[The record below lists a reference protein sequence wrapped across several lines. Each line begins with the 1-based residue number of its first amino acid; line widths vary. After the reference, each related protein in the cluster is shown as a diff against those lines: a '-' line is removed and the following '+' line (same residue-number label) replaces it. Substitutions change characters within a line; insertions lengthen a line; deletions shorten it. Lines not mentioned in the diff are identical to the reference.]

1 MLAVVARGVRT
12 VPQGYEWTVERFGRY
27 RITLSP
33 GLRLINPFTDAI
45 GHKINV
51 QETVLEIP
59 PQNVITKDNA
69 VVVVDGIVFYQV
81 FDASRAAYEVR
92 DLELA
97 VSNITMTN
105 IRTAIGAL
113 DLDETLSKRDEI
125 NERLL
130 RVLDAATEPWGTKIT
145 RVELKDVRPPE
156 DVQVSMAK
164 QLAADR
170 ERRAA
175 ILRAEGLKQAAIL
188 EAQGAKEAQIL
199 AAEGKLEAARREAE
213 ARERL
218 AEAEARA
225 TTVVSKAVADGDVQA
240 LNYFVAQKY
249 VEAITQIGASPNSR
263 LVLMPMETAGWSGRS
278 PGSPNSPGLPSARR
292 SSRHGRHFGGLAV
305 VGLDRRWPASL
316 ALAEMVVPGA
326 YLMWIALGAAVT
338 ALAAGATGMILEG
351 QLAVFAIATSV
362 SCLGGYFVYRAL
374 VPMMDRD
381 GDVPLNAPRRS
392 MIGAHGTVCEAF
404 VNGRGKVRI
413 GDTVWLAD
421 GPDLAEGSP
430 GGRRR
435 RPRHPARRDAPGGR
449 RRAETGDARGLTA
462 AATAFQR
469 TTPRSRSAAI
479 SAAE

>member
-1 MLAVVARGVRT
+1 MGNGILIFLGVVAIIVLAVVARGVRT

-27 RITLSP
+27 RVTLSP
-33 GLRLINPFTDAI
+33 GLRLINPFIDAI

-59 PQNVITKDNA
+59 AQNVITKDNA
-69 VVVVDGIVFYQV
+69 VVIVDGIVFYQV
-81 FDASRAAYEVR
+81 IDASRAAYEVR

-188 EAQGAKEAQIL
+188 EAEGAKQAQIL
-199 AAEGKLEAARREAE
+199 AAEGTLEAARREAE

-225 TTVVSKAVADGDVQA
+225 TAVVSQAVAEGDVQA
-240 LNYFVAQKY
+240 LNYFIAQKY
-249 VEAITQIGASPNSR
+249 VEAMQQIGASPNSR
-263 LVLMPMETAGWSGRS
+263 LVLMPMET
-278 PGSPNSPGLPSARR
+278 
-292 SSRHGRHFGGLAV
+292 GGL
-305 VGLDRRWPASL
+305 VGTIAGIAELAKIAARPA
-316 ALAEMVVPGA
+316 E
-326 YLMWIALGAAVT
+326 
-338 ALAAGATGMILEG
+338 
-351 QLAVFAIATSV
+351 
-362 SCLGGYFVYRAL
+362 
-374 VPMMDRD
+374 
-381 GDVPLNAPRRS
+381 
-392 MIGAHGTVCEAF
+392 
-404 VNGRGKVRI
+404 
-413 GDTVWLAD
+413 
-421 GPDLAEGSP
+421 
-430 GGRRR
+430 
-435 RPRHPARRDAPGGR
+435 
-449 RRAETGDARGLTA
+449 
-462 AATAFQR
+462 
-469 TTPRSRSAAI
+469 
-479 SAAE
+479 

>member
-1 MLAVVARGVRT
+1 MGYGMLIFFGVVAVIVLAVVARGVRT

-33 GLRLINPFTDAI
+33 GLRLINPFIDAI

-59 PQNVITKDNA
+59 AQNVITKDNA

-81 FDASRAAYEVR
+81 IDASRAAYEVR

-156 DVQVSMAK
+156 DVQESMAK

-188 EAQGAKEAQIL
+188 EAEGAKQAQIL
-199 AAEGKLEAARREAE
+199 AAEGKLEAAKREAE

-225 TTVVSKAVADGDVQA
+225 TAAVSKAVAEGDVQA

-249 VEAITQIGASPNSR
+249 VEAMQQIGASPNSR
-263 LVLMPMETAGWSGRS
+263 LVLMPMET
-278 PGSPNSPGLPSARR
+278 
-292 SSRHGRHFGGLAV
+292 GGL
-305 VGLDRRWPASL
+305 VGTIAGIAELAKTATRPA
-316 ALAEMVVPGA
+316 E
-326 YLMWIALGAAVT
+326 
-338 ALAAGATGMILEG
+338 
-351 QLAVFAIATSV
+351 
-362 SCLGGYFVYRAL
+362 
-374 VPMMDRD
+374 
-381 GDVPLNAPRRS
+381 
-392 MIGAHGTVCEAF
+392 
-404 VNGRGKVRI
+404 
-413 GDTVWLAD
+413 
-421 GPDLAEGSP
+421 
-430 GGRRR
+430 
-435 RPRHPARRDAPGGR
+435 
-449 RRAETGDARGLTA
+449 
-462 AATAFQR
+462 
-469 TTPRSRSAAI
+469 
-479 SAAE
+479 

>member
-1 MLAVVARGVRT
+1 MGNGVLIFLGVIAVVVLAVVARGVRT

-27 RITLSP
+27 RVTLSP
-33 GLRLINPFTDAI
+33 GLRLINPFIDSV
-45 GHKINV
+45 GHKVNV

-59 PQNVITKDNA
+59 AQNVITKDNA

-156 DVQVSMAK
+156 DVQESMAK

-199 AAEGKLEAARREAE
+199 AAEGRLEAARREAE

-225 TTVVSKAVADGDVQA
+225 TASVSKAVAEGDVRA

-249 VEAITQIGASPNSR
+249 VEAMTQIGASPNSR
-263 LVLMPMETAGWSGRS
+263 LVLMPMETGGLVGTIAGIAELARI
-278 PGSPNSPGLPSARR
+278 SAR
-292 SSRHGRHFGGLAV
+292 
-305 VGLDRRWPASL
+305 PA
-316 ALAEMVVPGA
+316 E
-326 YLMWIALGAAVT
+326 
-338 ALAAGATGMILEG
+338 
-351 QLAVFAIATSV
+351 
-362 SCLGGYFVYRAL
+362 
-374 VPMMDRD
+374 
-381 GDVPLNAPRRS
+381 
-392 MIGAHGTVCEAF
+392 
-404 VNGRGKVRI
+404 
-413 GDTVWLAD
+413 
-421 GPDLAEGSP
+421 
-430 GGRRR
+430 
-435 RPRHPARRDAPGGR
+435 
-449 RRAETGDARGLTA
+449 
-462 AATAFQR
+462 
-469 TTPRSRSAAI
+469 
-479 SAAE
+479 